1 MEAEAARAESGDGR
15 LSMSQRVGIAELNDL
30 VMTALRNL
38 GYTQADAEVMTRC
51 MMHAEIH
58 GNNQGISK
66 LYRPQD
72 MGFNPQAG
80 PLLLENES
88 SNGVVVNGNRRS
100 GMVALDMGVRKA
112 IEKGKANGVAVVG
125 TYNTCTSTGMLAYY
139 AHRIAEQGLVAF
151 VMAGSPEM
159 VAPVGGKNAIFGTN
173 PLCIAIPGPADG
185 PVILDMATA
194 ATTLFGTISTKAAGK
209 QLPPGVAVDAN
220 GKPTTDPDAALKG
233 AFLAFGSY
241 KGAGLSL
248 MIELLTQALSH
259 GAIAAAGE
267 AHVGSGRKWREKNWA
282 NTIIAFN
289 PSLLWADVDAYKAR
303 VAEICDI
310 VRASGPGVMLP
321 GDIEKKKRDANMKEG
336 SLVISTGLYD
346 NIKKLAAQRSRM

>member
-1 MEAEAARAESGDGR
+1 VAR
-15 LSMSQRVGIAELNDL
+15 QELNGL
-30 VMTALRNL
+30 VQRALLNL
-38 GYTQADAEVMTRC
+38 GYSQSDAEIMTKC

-72 MGFNPQAG
+72 MGFNPNAG
-80 PLLLENES
+80 QLKYENETAH
-88 SNGVVVNGNRRS
+88 GVVINGNRRS
-100 GMVALDMGVRKA
+100 GMVALDKGVEKA
-112 IEKGKANGVAVVG
+112 IEKAKAGGVAVVG

-139 AHRIAEQGLVAF
+139 AGRIADAGLVAF
-151 VMAGSPEM
+151 AMAGSPEM

-173 PLCIAIPGPADG
+173 PLCIAIPGPSDG

-209 QLPPGVAVDAN
+209 QLPPGVAVDSA

-259 GAIAAAGE
+259 GAIPAGGE

-282 NTIIAFN
+282 NTLIAFN
-289 PSLLWADVDAYKAR
+289 PALLWADVSQYHAR
-303 VAEICDI
+303 VAEICQHVCSTCGLQPPLFVLWPACGEDRNHPREC
-310 VRASGPGVMLP
+310 VGTLESLTGVCAHMMAGAQQWAR
-321 GDIEKKKRDANMKEG
+321 GDAARRHRKEE
-336 SLVISTGLYD
+336 TGC
-346 NIKKLAAQRSRM
+346 

>member
-1 MEAEAARAESGDGR
+1 MTAS
-15 LSMSQRVGIAELNDL
+15 VPINELNGL
-30 VMTALRNL
+30 TQRALLNL
-38 GYTQADAEVMTRC
+38 GYSQSDAEVMTRC
-51 MMHAEIH
+51 MMYAEIH

-80 PLLLENES
+80 PLLYENETANS
-88 SNGVVVNGNRRS
+88 VVINGNRRS
-100 GMVALDMGVRKA
+100 GMVALDMGVQKA
-112 IEKGKANGVAVVG
+112 IEKASKSGVAIVG

-139 AHRIAEQGLVAF
+139 ASRIASKDLVAF

-159 VAPVGGKNAIFGTN
+159 VTPVGGKNAVFGTN
-173 PLCIAIPGPADG
+173 PICMAVPGPSDG
-185 PVILDMATA
+185 PVVLDMATA

-209 QLPPGVAVDAN
+209 QLPPGVAVDSS
-220 GKPTTDPDAALKG
+220 GKPTTDPDEALKG

-259 GAIAAAGE
+259 GAIPGPGKT
-267 AHVGSGRKWREKNWA
+267 HVGSGRKWREKNWA

-289 PSLLWADVDAYKAR
+289 PKLLWADVAQYKMR
-303 VAEICDI
+303 VAEICQT
-310 VRASGPGVMLP
+310 VRDSGPAVMLP
-321 GDIEKKKRDANMKEG
+321 GDLEKKNSAINLKKG
-336 SLVISTGLYD
+336 SLNISQGLYD
-346 NIKKLAAQRSRM
+346 NIKNLAANPPSRL

>member
-1 MEAEAARAESGDGR
+1 VWWPWAVLQWSVTRTRGGGSLTR
-15 LSMSQRVGIAELNDL
+15 LRWFQELNGL
-30 VMTALRNL
+30 VLRALLNL
-38 GYTQADAEVMTRC
+38 GYSQSDAEIMTKNL
-51 MMHAEIH
+51 MHAEIH

-72 MGFNPQAG
+72 MGFNPDAG
-80 PLLLENES
+80 PLKYENETS
-88 SNGVVVNGNRRS
+88 RSVVINGNRRS
-100 GMVALDMGVRKA
+100 GMVALDKGVEKA
-112 IEKGKANGVAVVG
+112 IEKAKSGGVAVVG

-139 AHRIAEQGLVAF
+139 AGRIAEAGLIAF

-159 VAPVGGKNAIFGTN
+159 VTPVGGKNAIFGTN

-209 QLPPGVAVDAN
+209 QLPPGVAVDAA

-248 MIELLTQALSH
+248 KLQYHPHYARVRIPCSHALHCHGPAQA
-259 GAIAAAGE
+259 IPAAGE
-267 AHVGSGRKWREKNWA
+267 AHVGSGRKVTRH
-282 NTIIAFN
+282 
-289 PSLLWADVDAYKAR
+289 SLSVTL
-303 VAEICDI
+303 
-310 VRASGPGVMLP
+310 L
-321 GDIEKKKRDANMKEG
+321 
-336 SLVISTGLYD
+336 STKCYSTHTT
-346 NIKKLAAQRSRM
+346 RH

>member
-1 MEAEAARAESGDGR
+1 MLCET
-15 LSMSQRVGIAELNDL
+15 QELNSL
-30 VMTALRNL
+30 VLRALLNL
-38 GYTQADAEVMTRC
+38 GYTQSDAEVMTTC

-80 PLLLENES
+80 PLLFENETPNS
-88 SNGVVVNGNRRS
+88 VVVNGNRRS
-100 GMVALDMGVRKA
+100 GMVALDMAVRKA
-112 IEKGKANGVAVVG
+112 IEKASAGGVAVCG

-139 AHRIAEQGLVAF
+139 ANRIAEEGYVAL

-159 VAPVGGKNAIFGTN
+159 VTPVGGKNAVFGTN
-173 PLCIAIPGPADG
+173 PLCIAVPGPADG
-185 PVILDMATA
+185 PVVLDMATA
-194 ATTLFGTISTKAAGK
+194 AATLFGTISTKAAGK
-209 QLPPGVAVDAN
+209 QLPPGVAVDVH

-248 MIELLTQALSH
+248 MIELLTQALCH
-259 GAIAAAGE
+259 GAIAGPGE
-267 AHVGSGRKWREKNWA
+267 AHVGSGRKWSEKNWA

-289 PSLLWADVDAYKAR
+289 PKLLWSDPSQYTAR
-303 VAEICDI
+303 VAEICEV
-310 VRASGPGVMLP
+310 VRSSGPKVMLP
-321 GDIEKKKRDANMKEG
+321 GDIEKKRRDANLSKG
-336 SLVISTGLYD
+336 TLDISQGLYD
-346 NIKKLAAQRSRM
+346 NIQKLAAAPASRL